1 MSAKSKNPVKKPEP
15 IPLPSEERTTVPTK
29 RFQEPYFI
37 TLRKQ
42 KQQYFQS
49 YEQQRRTDRLERIKA
64 IQEKRKSKL
73 IVYYSVNLLDF
84 NDAKLLAE
92 LFQSI
97 GKQERLDLFLL
108 SPGGFVDPA
117 FKMAKLCRS
126 FAKKKFSVIIPYY
139 AKSAATLLSLG
150 SDELVMGYPSEI
162 GPIDPRIRVKD
173 NYGRE
178 INVSATAIKDALKV
192 IEDLSKG
199 APEKSLKY
207 MPLIEKINLD
217 TLGEYERALKAS
229 QQYAQI
235 LLESGRLLKDKTK
248 AKEVAENL
256 ATGYYSHGYAI
267 YAEEAKNKLN
277 FNVIFIED
285 EKDWAPIWQLYN
297 LYEAFIED
305 SKTDREIVTTIF
317 ESEEFFVSRPKP
329 LQNYGK
335 KPTTNE

>member
-1 MSAKSKNPVKKPEP
+1 MSMSNKQPAKKPEP
-15 IPLPSEERTTVPTK
+15 IPLPSEESTTVPTK

-37 TLRKQ
+37 TLKKQ
-42 KQQYFQS
+42 KEQYFQS
-49 YEQQRRTDRLERIKA
+49 YAQQRRRDRLERIRA
-64 IQEKRKSKL
+64 IQEMRRSKL
-73 IVYYSVNLLDF
+73 IVYYSVSLLDF
-84 NDAKLLAE
+84 SDAKILTE

-117 FKMAKLCRS
+117 FKMAKLCRN

-150 SDELVMGYPSEI
+150 SDELVMGHPSEI

-178 INVSATAIKDALKV
+178 MDVSATAIKDALKV

-229 QQYAQI
+229 QQYAQR
-235 LLESGRLLKDKTK
+235 LLESGKLLKDKTK
-248 AKEVAENL
+248 AKEVAEKL

-277 FNVIFIED
+277 FNVVFIED
-285 EKDWAPIWQLYN
+285 EKHWSPIWQLYN
-297 LYEAFIED
+297 LYEAFIDD
-305 SKTDREIVTTIF
+305 SKTGREMVTTIF
-317 ESEEFFVSRPKP
+317 ESEEFFISKPKS
-329 LQNYGK
+329 L
-335 KPTTNE
+335 